1 MDDEDLRPG
10 FGVVDSRLRHEP
22 TSMSFFI
29 EKVRF
34 TEVCREVLDCI
45 QESQMSIHPSSHALA
60 TQMSDRYQAF
70 MDDMPWFPKRPGE
83 DTGPRMRGLLVQR
96 PYIFRQ
102 KYVLLHAVYSR
113 MGRLHRPFIARS
125 LREPRFA
132 SSRTVAIS
140 CARQQV
146 KFCRAVEP
154 GDLYPYIRSH
164 SIDQHVFGGLVLL
177 AVDIMAGKDEGGA
190 RGQLKEL
197 MDTTTMIK
205 AKQQAFNPSNMT
217 VVVAIDKLMDVLQTI
232 GQGQPPRP
240 PGDGDWGRE
249 ADKPRT
255 KTEGPVAMS
264 LSYDNMAICAFDSDD
279 IALPSFVKQEM
290 EELWTELFNSSAG
303 ENSFGIEERMLS

>member
-1 MDDEDLRPG
+1 
-10 FGVVDSRLRHEP
+10 
-22 TSMSFFI
+22 MSFFI

-45 QESQMSIHPSSHALA
+45 QESQISIHPSSHALA
-60 TQMSDRYQAF
+60 TQMGHRYQAF
-70 MDDMPWFPKRPGE
+70 MNEMPWFLRPGE
-83 DTGPRMRGLLVQR
+83 DTGPQMTALLEQR

-154 GDLYPYIRSH
+154 GDLCPYVRSH

-177 AVDIMAGKDEGGA
+177 AVDIMASKDEGGVES
-190 RGQLKEL
+190 RLKEL
-197 MDTTTMIK
+197 MDTATMIK
-205 AKQQAFNPSNMT
+205 EKQQAFNPSNMT
-217 VVVAIDKLMDVLQTI
+217 VVVAIDKLMDVLQTM
-232 GQGQPPRP
+232 GQGQAPRAP
-240 PGDGDWGRE
+240 SVGDRDEGRE

-255 KTEGPVAMS
+255 KTGRTVATS
-264 LSYDNMAICAFDSDD
+264 LSYDDTDFRGFGANDTF
-279 IALPSFVKQEM
+279 LPSFVNQEM
-290 EELWTELFNSSAG
+290 EELWAELLNSSAG
-303 ENSFGIEERMLS
+303 ENTFGVEEPMLG